1 MNQKIEIHGE
11 VHRPSNPNA
20 NTVWLGV
27 VGKDS
32 DAIIMQD
39 FIHMCVNPYAS
50 DVEKSGQNKT
60 EPHSRNSQLHYGN
73 DAQGPMPQEVSD
85 L

>member
-1 MNQKIEIHGE
+1 MTDPVVNQKIETHGE

-27 VGKDS
+27 VDKDS

-39 FIHMCVNPYAS
+39 FYICIY
-50 DVEKSGQNKT
+50 
-60 EPHSRNSQLHYGN
+60 
-73 DAQGPMPQEVSD
+73 
-85 L
+85 

>member
-1 MNQKIEIHGE
+1 MNQKIETHGE

-27 VGKDS
+27 VKAHAKFHTYESVLSYACDMEKCG
-32 DAIIMQD
+32 QD
-39 FIHMCVNPYAS
+39 
-50 DVEKSGQNKT
+50 KT
-60 EPHSRNSQLHYGN
+60 EPDSRNSKLHYRN